1 MKQGE
6 DKCNTVLCCHKIN
19 NTQSE
24 HATSNTTMASSVTK
38 YNQVLHQRRVSA
50 LSNGA
55 RLSQISHQNQKKIRC
70 NQNQNNRP
78 HFSSWKMF
86 YLIFI
91 VISNWT
97 IVYSASTEPSG
108 IRIDPDDGGYTGIV
122 FEIKEEVPEESC
134 AEIIKNL
141 KVRQH
146 LLIHIIFMKSA
157 KILFNFTDEFFEGVR
172 TFLDFH

>member
-24 HATSNTTMASSVTK
+24 RATLNTTMDNSVAN
-38 YNQVLHQRRVSA
+38 YNQDLHQRRISA
-50 LSNGA
+50 LSNDV
-55 RLSQISHQNQKKIRC
+55 RLSQMSYRNQKKISC
-70 NQNQNNRP
+70 NQNQINRLN
-78 HFSSWKMF
+78 FSSWKMF

-91 VISNWT
+91 LISNWT

-146 LLIHIIFMKSA
+146 SLIHIIFMNNA
-157 KILFNFTDEFFEGVR
+157 KILLC
-172 TFLDFH
+172 TFLYFH

>member
-1 MKQGE
+1 MQIRNMKQGE

-24 HATSNTTMASSVTK
+24 HATSHTTMASSVTK

-50 LSNGA
+50 LSNDV
-55 RLSQISHQNQKKIRC
+55 RLSQTLHQNQKKIRC
-70 NQNQNNRP
+70 NQNQINRP
-78 HFSSWKMF
+78 QFSSWKMF

-146 LLIHIIFMKSA
+146 LLIHIIFMNSIKRYYSV
-157 KILFNFTDEFFEGVR
+157 LQMNFSMN
-172 TFLDFH
+172 FH

>member
-1 MKQGE
+1 MQIRNMKQGE
-6 DKCNTVLCCHKIN
+6 DKCNTVLCCQKIN
-19 NTQSE
+19 NTQPKQ
-24 HATSNTTMASSVTK
+24 ATSNTTMASSVTK

-50 LSNGA
+50 LSNDE
-55 RLSQISHQNQKKIRC
+55 RLSQISYKNKKKIRC
-70 NQNQNNRP
+70 NQNQINRP
-78 HFSSWKMF
+78 QFSSWKMF

-91 VISNWT
+91 MISNWT

-146 LLIHIIFMKSA
+146 ILIPIIFMNRQGYHS
-157 KILFNFTDEFFEGVR
+157 ILRIIV
-172 TFLDFH
+172 HS

>member
-6 DKCNTVLCCHKIN
+6 DKCSTVLCCHKIN

-38 YNQVLHQRRVSA
+38 YNQALHQRRVSA
-50 LSNGA
+50 LSNDV
-55 RLSQISHQNQKKIRC
+55 RPSQISHQNQKKIRC
-70 NQNQNNRP
+70 NQNQINRS
-78 HFSSWKMF
+78 HFSSWKMI

-91 VISNWT
+91 LISNWT

-141 KVRQH
+141 KVRHH
-146 LLIHIIFMKSA
+146 LLIHIIFMNRA
-157 KILFNFTDEFFEGVR
+157 RILFNFTDEFFDV
-172 TFLDFH
+172 